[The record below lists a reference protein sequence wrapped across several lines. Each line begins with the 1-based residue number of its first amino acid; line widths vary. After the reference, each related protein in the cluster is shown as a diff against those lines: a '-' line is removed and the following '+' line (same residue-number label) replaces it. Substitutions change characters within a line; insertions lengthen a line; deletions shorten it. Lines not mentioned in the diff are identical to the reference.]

1 MRKIGSRVSLNQ
13 LLNFFFFWIVYPL
26 KRDLMFYLIML
37 NNNNNDVKTDCAFCV
52 LTADFLNLSA
62 TSFPSHRQ
70 RSPGQGE
77 KVRLSEVKAK
87 SL

>member
-1 MRKIGSRVSLNQ
+1 MRKTGPRVSLNQ
-13 LLNFFFFWIVYPL
+13 LIFFFWVVSPL
-26 KRDLMFYLIML
+26 KTDFMFYVIML
-37 NNNNNDVKTDCAFCV
+37 NNNNDAKTDCAFCV

-62 TSFPSHRQ
+62 TSFASHRQ
-70 RSPGQGE
+70 RSPRQEE